1 MAETREE
8 VLSRNAQRFA
18 KAYYDNAAMRGVPM
32 VPEER
37 KAFEEGEDAYIDW
50 AARAIYAK
58 MSNADEYS
66 ADNWNDA
73 KAERLDAF
81 KDIDGAAYALAGG
94 KSPEQAN
101 YEKGWEKFR
110 PLVENGEWY
119 RLGPAAMTLEMTKL
133 GYDNGDEKSRNQ
145 FWEDLRKYDGDY
157 NRALSVDEFA
167 NSGWGKVN
175 AVLNRTA
182 YKEAMEQALGNKP
195 YNEADV
201 WTGFGIDRGRD
212 ALMAPAMAM
221 RGVVAPALSM
231 GGADML
237 SQYAGAATLGQT
249 EFSPGETLSS
259 MGAGATIVPGFRYGT
274 RWLSRWKNPVAQ
286 ELGKEMYR
294 GAKNYAERDVVA
306 EEANALKQQLL
317 QARKNQ
323 RVFKTELPGSPK
335 YDAAQKAETEMEDK
349 LRLLGFT
356 GDLKTAN
363 PAEILEEM
371 SGNHYLNVPEGRL
384 YSLNQMLGREGHPR
398 PITDEQAVS
407 TIMDAYNEP
416 LTFDVNRPTLEQAAR
431 RLAGRNLGYSNDRMD
446 VYQLAKQFNE
456 EGGPELI
463 GRGVSIPGGMETAID
478 NEAKRLIENGEA
490 ANFLDQILRGAA
502 ERRAGLEGA
511 FPKVSAKYQNTDVK
525 PRGRTPASVAGSTA
539 SNALGLLSGSE
550 GIDLVA
556 AIRAAGTIGDDR
568 SVFQDKIDA
577 FKQSDWYRNLPEDRK
592 NVIDYAFKKA
602 AEERKKK
609 GKE

>member
-81 KDIDGAAYALAGG
+81 KDIDGAAYAMAGG

-145 FWEDLRKYDGDY
+145 FWEDLRKYDQDY

-167 NSGWGKVN
+167 NSGWGKYA
-175 AVLNRTA
+175 AVMSPTA
-182 YKEAMEQALGNKP
+182 YKEAMEQALTDKP
-195 YNEADV
+195 YSASDV
-201 WTGFGIDRGRD
+201 WTAHGIDQVRA
-212 ALMAPAMAM
+212 ALTGGAMGLQ
-221 RGVVAPALSM
+221 GVVRPAIGM
-231 GGADML
+231 GLADAF
-237 SQYAGAATLGQT
+237 SQYADAAALGHRD
-249 EFSPGETLSS
+249 FSPEETLSAAS
-259 MGAGATIVPGFRYGT
+259 AGATIVPGFRFAT
-274 RWLSRWKNPVAQ
+274 RWLSRAKSPTAQ
-286 ELGKEMYR
+286 RIGREMYR
-294 GAKNYAERDVVA
+294 GARNYQERDAVA
-306 EEANALKQQLL
+306 EEANSLKEQLL
-317 QARKNQ
+317 RIRKEQ
-323 RVFKTELPGSPK
+323 GSITGMMPGTPE
-335 YDAAQKAETEMEDK
+335 YDAAVERLTDMEDK
-349 LRLLGFT
+349 LRLLGFN
-356 GDLKTAN
+356 GRNFSDAGFNKYMD
-363 PAEILEEM
+363 EM
-371 SGNHYLNVPEGRL
+371 SANSFNNAAPGRFI
-384 YSLNQMLGREGHPR
+384 SIDQMLGRGPS
-398 PITDEQAVS
+398 PVS
-407 TIMDAYNEP
+407 DASASRALEEAINDKYAFN
-416 LTFDVNRPTLEQAAR
+416 VNRPTLEEAAV
-431 RLAGRNLGYSNDRMD
+431 RLAGRNLGYT
-446 VYQLAKQFNE
+446 NE
-456 EGGPELI
+456 EMDAYSVGKMLRGEFGIETFGP
-463 GRGVSIPGGMETAID
+463 GNGMEAVVER
-478 NEAKRLIENGEA
+478 EAQKLIENGEA
-490 ANFLDQILRGAA
+490 ANYLDQILRGAT
-502 ERRAGLEGA
+502 ERRAALKGT
-511 FPKVSAKYQNTDVK
+511 FPAVSAKFAGETKKQGKTGWSRTGAYAANT
-525 PRGRTPASVAGSTA
+525 
-539 SNALGLLSGSE
+539 LGLLSGAK
-550 GIDLVA
+550 GIDLVNT
-556 AIRAAGTIGDDR
+556 IRGAGSAYSGN

-592 NVIDYAFKKA
+592 NVIEAAFKKA

-609 GKE
+609 GKK